1 MLSAS
6 LIALIPLLPL
16 FSFTLI
22 ALVGR
27 KNFPG
32 LCGIL
37 GTLSLLTSFILAAT
51 VAYDYFFVAGKVGD
65 TYQQLIPLKINW
77 LQFTPS
83 VSIDLG
89 ILLDP
94 ISVMMLVVVTLISL
108 MVHFYS
114 LGYMKGEERYATY
127 YSYLGLFTF
136 SMLGL
141 VMSSN
146 IFQIYMFWEL
156 VGVSSYLLI
165 GYYFD
170 KPSAVA
176 ASKKAF
182 IVTRFADLGFL
193 IGILVLSYY
202 SGTLDFQTMIVRL
215 TTPTDQ
221 LHNVVTASFLGCSA
235 LTWGLLLVFIGG
247 AGKSAMFPLHIWLP
261 DAMEGPTPVSALIH
275 AATMVVA
282 GVFLVARLF
291 PIYALSCPS
300 ALQVVTYV
308 GAASSLIAALIACTQ
323 TDIKRVLAYSTMSQ
337 IGYMMFA
344 LGVSGYGGEH
354 GLGYMASMFH
364 LFTHAMFKALLF
376 LGAGSVIHYVHSN
389 EMKDMGGL
397 RKLMPITHITF
408 LVACLAI
415 AGIPPFAGF
424 FSKEEI
430 LQAAYHANKG
440 IFALAITT
448 AAITA
453 FYMFRLYFSIFWSKT
468 YHAAPADHDAHGSHD
483 DHHSHG
489 EGPIT
494 MLLPLLLLGALSV
507 GAGFIPFGKLV
518 TSDGKAL
525 ISEMH
530 ITFSIA
536 PVLLATA
543 GIFIALSLYKKENA
557 TPQRIADGMGGLYR
571 AAYRKFYIDE
581 LYLFITK
588 KIVFNLIGRPA
599 AWIDRNIIDGLMNLL
614 ATVTG
619 KISLLIKQLQS
630 GKLQDYAAYYFAG
643 VMGLVVVVVYWWR

>member
-127 YSYLGLFTF
+127 YSYLSLFTF

-202 SGTLDFQTMIVRL
+202 SGTLDFQTMIARL

-397 RKLMPITHITF
+397 RKQMPITHITF

-468 YHAAPADHDAHGSHD
+468 YHAAPAEHGAHGGHD

-489 EGPIT
+489 EGPMT
-494 MLLPLLLLGALSV
+494 MMLPLMILGALSV
-507 GAGFIPFGKLV
+507 VAGFIPFGKLV

-571 AAYRKFYIDE
+571 AAYRKFYIHE
-581 LYLFITK
+581 VYLFITK
-588 KIVFNLIGRPA
+588 KVVFNLIGRPA
-599 AWIDRNIIDGLMNLL
+599 AWIDRNIIDGFMNLL
-614 ATVTG
+614 ATITG